1 MPEWDN
7 GQMMTTNLI
16 ENYPGFPK
24 GVTGFDL
31 EFRRQEVLEPREM
44 ARLRPLPWK
53 TTWKS

>member
-1 MPEWDN
+1 
-7 GQMMTTNLI
+7 MMTTNLI